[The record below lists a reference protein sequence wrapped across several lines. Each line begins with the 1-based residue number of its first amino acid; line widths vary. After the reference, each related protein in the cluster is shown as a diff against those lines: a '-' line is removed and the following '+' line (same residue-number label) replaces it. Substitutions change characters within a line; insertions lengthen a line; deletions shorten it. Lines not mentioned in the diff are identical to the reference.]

1 MHHDSHTHLALMIA
15 ERRERSAAGP
25 HADRARRVAQLRRL
39 DRRAEQAAARARL
52 ARLV

>member
-1 MHHDSHTHLALMIA
+1 MHEPHTHLALLRA
-15 ERRERSAAGP
+15 AQRERALTGT
-25 HADRARRVAQLRRL
+25 HADRARRLAHLRRL